1 MAEEFTAKFRIDIS
15 DLKKNITDARKEI
28 KLADAAFK
36 AGTAGMDDWKNDAE
50 GLAQKLTQLKT
61 VLQSQKSILDAYRQ
75 QLERQEQAYQENGS
89 RADQLRAKLKELAE
103 SGVSKTSD
111 EYKKYQMS
119 LKNVLKEQEN
129 NGKAADDLRIKIL
142 NQEAAI
148 GKTDKE
154 LRNYSSALD
163 HAGDET
169 RQFSDASAEAHRMT
183 GNLTDG
189 FTVMRGA
196 IANLIAD
203 GIRKLGSELKS
214 LVTDGA
220 AYADEI
226 LTLSKTTSLS
236 TDTLQKFSYMSDLV
250 DVDLNVVAG
259 SLRKL
264 TKNMASAQGG
274 TGTAAEAFSS
284 LGVSITDAN
293 GDLRS
298 NEDVFYDV
306 IEALGQMENETQRDA
321 TSMAIFGKSAT
332 DLNPM
337 IEAGADALEGWSKEA
352 EQMGYV
358 MDDEMLNSLGEVQ
371 DSFDRFDRQMVTVKN
386 TIAAGLAPAIKRG
399 ADRIRELIAGADWE
413 KFGKA
418 SGKVLDVLIK
428 GFEWIIKN
436 GPIVKGALAGI
447 IAAFAAQKISTVVQG
462 IGSMTK
468 ALVGMNAAASANPYV
483 LLFEA
488 LAALV
493 AGVIVWGKSLT
504 DAYWAETELGQ
515 YTAELTAKME
525 ENRQKT
531 EEMVA
536 AYETMDSARSESISS
551 AQAEANHLGTLVD
564 ELGTLVDANGQVTD
578 ANRTRA
584 EFILGQLNGALGTE
598 YTLNDVL
605 NGQYQNMKDSVYELI
620 EAKRIEA
627 ILSAQEAGYALA
639 VSDRENAE
647 AQLSQTVQER
657 IAIQNEQA
665 SIEQQ
670 LIDLNNQ
677 KWSEASLLANE
688 NVQAEI
694 EALEQKKAKNAEYLA
709 SLDSDYA
716 AQSETVNKYL
726 YDIQQYEANWEAAH
740 SQHYDAISTKSY
752 ETAQALGEAT
762 QDYASEVAKNATA
775 ASNAWMEEVSA
786 MVSEA
791 TGKKV
796 EFTDAGNGMVTA
808 TVDGIEQK
816 KQLPANEVRKM
827 AQLMIQQASHLPQK
841 MAQSGQNAAQG
852 LANGTNAF
860 GYLAYN
866 AGANLADQFLAGFK
880 DKAGEG
886 SPWKTTKESAH
897 WAVLGFTEEVK
908 KEEGLAADAGE
919 GLADAFLGAFKTPMS
934 GHQAGISGV
943 FGSLQTMKQVAA
955 SGGGF
960 GVLGGSAGDSISTT
974 NFTQNIYSP
983 KAPSRIEL
991 YRQTKNLLNYAR
1003 S

>member
-1 MAEEFTAKFRIDIS
+1 MAEEFTAKFRVDIS

-61 VLQSQKSILDAYRQ
+61 VLSSQKSILDAYRQ

-111 EYKKYQMS
+111 EYKKYQTS

-169 RQFSDASAEAHRMT
+169 RQLSDASAEAHRMT

-293 GDLRS
+293 GELRS

-386 TIAAGLAPAIKRG
+386 TIATGLAPAIKRG

-413 KFGKA
+413 KFGKSA
-418 SGKVLDVLIK
+418 GKVLDALIN

-436 GPIVKGALAGI
+436 GPIVKGALEGVLAVMAVSKITKVVDAVKKLGSALKS
-447 IAAFAAQKISTVVQG
+447 AAS
-462 IGSMTK
+462 
-468 ALVGMNAAASANPYV
+468 AAAANPYV
-483 LLFEA
+483 A
-488 LAALV
+488 LAAAAVGCFV
-493 AGVIVWGKSLT
+493 AIAKWNQALAENAKANDAGWQATERMKSKLQ
-504 DAYWAETELGQ
+504 ESTE
-515 YTAELTAKME
+515 AM
-525 ENRQKT
+525 R
-531 EEMVA
+531 
-536 AYETMDSARSESISS
+536 ESIDAGNQMNQTLQESVS
-551 AQAEANHLGTLVD
+551 AGTAQITHVQTLAGELRNLADENGVVAEKDQA
-564 ELGTLVDANGQVTD
+564 
-578 ANRTRA
+578 RA
-584 EFILGQLNGALGTE
+584 QFILNELNGALGTE
-598 YTLNDVL
+598 YTMTGNVID
-605 NGQYQNMKDSVYELI
+605 QYSNLTGSLDQVISKKKAMLI
-620 EAKRIEA
+620 LKAEEAA
-627 ILSAQEAGYALA
+627 YQEALL
-639 VSDRENAE
+639 N
-647 AQLSQTVQER
+647 
-657 IAIQNEQA
+657 
-665 SIEQQ
+665 QQ
-670 LIDLNNQ
+670 
-677 KWSEASLLANE
+677 
-688 NVQAEI
+688 QAEI
-694 EALEQKKAKNAEYLA
+694 DLANAELARMDTQARLADVQSRMNEILSMTGPELAAHAGELGGLKQQEMELTGELENQQATYEALQ
-709 SLDSDYA
+709 DTVDTYA
-716 AQSETVNKYL
+716 WN
-726 YDIQQYEANWEAAH
+726 IQQYTNNATAAIAED
-740 SQHYDAISTKSY
+740 YDAISHKSF
-752 ETAQALGEAT
+752 EAAQATGEAGNEASQAIITGT
-762 QDYASEVAKNATA
+762 QDSQNVWLK
-775 ASNAWMEEVSA
+775 SISA

-796 EFTDAGNGMVTA
+796 EFKSAGDGMVKA
-808 TVDGIEQK
+808 MVDGIEQK

-827 AQLMIQQASHLPQK
+827 EQLILEAEEDSHLPQK

-908 KEEGLAADAGE
+908 KEEKLAADAGE

-934 GHQAGISGV
+934 GQQAGISGV
-943 FGSLQTMKQVAA
+943 FGSLQTMKQAAA

-974 NFTQNIYSP
+974 NFTQIINSP